1 MESLQADEAH
11 PGRPPQLMDLIQV
24 IIEEKT
30 SLFVCAVG
38 VPPKEAVEALH
49 KAGIVVMNMVR
60 PSGASRSL

>member
-1 MESLQADEAH
+1 
-11 PGRPPQLMDLIQV
+11 MDLIQV